1 MLEITS
7 LSKSYRKKVILED
20 ISITIHPGEIIGL
33 VGENGA
39 GKSTFLSILAT
50 LMKPTS
56 GAISLNGIDYNN
68 NIKKIRKCIGY
79 VPQDIAIWEDFTV
92 EENMKFFENISWVTK
107 NNNELQEL
115 CSKMNLNKWKEPVRT
130 LSGGMKRKLNLA
142 ISMIHEP
149 ELLLLDEPTV
159 GIDLKSK
166 KEIGLFLKELVRTK
180 KRMIIYTSHDMD
192 EIKTLCDRIIC
203 IGNDPFYANLL
214 EDTNKE
220 MCIF

>member
-7 LSKSYRKKVILED
+7 LSKSYGRKTILEN
-20 ISITIHPGEIIGL
+20 ISFTISPGEIIGL

-50 LMKPTS
+50 IMKPTAGS
-56 GAISLNGIDYNN
+56 ITLNGENYNY
-68 NIKKIRKCIGY
+68 NIKKIRKKIGY

-92 EENMKFFENISWVTK
+92 EENMKFFENLSWVTK
-107 NNNELQEL
+107 DKKELQEL
-115 CSKMNLNKWKEPVRT
+115 CLKMNLNKWEEPVHA

-166 KEIGLFLKELVRTK
+166 KEIGKYLNELASTKE
-180 KRMIIYTSHDMD
+180 RMIIYTSHDMD
-192 EIKTLCDRIIC
+192 EIKSLCDRIIC

-214 EDTNKE
+214 KE
-220 MCIF
+220 TDIEMSIF